1 MRVEE
6 VKFEAYKNRYEIYGF
21 IMYPDCEAKGILH
34 IVHGMK
40 EHIRR
45 YEEFAGYMA
54 EKGFIVCGCDMA
66 GHGRSVGEDGKFGYF
81 GETDGYISLLN
92 DVYTMYKVM
101 RDRFGNIA
109 YYLMGHSMGSFIAR
123 QFCVEFAD
131 RIRLN
136 GAIFSGTGY
145 MNPVA
150 LTIAIR
156 AADFFIVAHGKGK
169 ESPFFDKFTFGSY
182 NKPFASE
189 NSSSSWLSRDRV
201 KIEEY
206 QNDTLNRF
214 NFTHAG
220 YRDLFYVYRSV
231 SVKGWAEKMNKDMP
245 VYFFSGDRDPVG
257 KFGRGVVQV
266 CTKLH
271 KMGHEKVTLKLYK
284 DGRHEMLNEI
294 NRREVYEDVYNWI
307 AQINEKSADK

>member
-1 MRVEE
+1 MKVDEI
-6 VKFEAYKNRYEIYGF
+6 KFGAHNGRHEIYGY
-21 IMYPDCEAKGILH
+21 IMYPEGEAQGILH

-45 YEEFAGYMA
+45 YKEFAGYMA

-66 GHGRSVGEDGKFGYF
+66 GHGKSVGEDGKFGYF
-81 GETDGYISLLN
+81 GEIDGYISLLN
-92 DVYTMYKVM
+92 DVYTMYKLM
-101 RDRFGNIA
+101 RSRFGNMP
-109 YYLMGHSMGSFIAR
+109 YYLLGHSMGSFIAR
-123 QFCVEFAD
+123 YFCVDFSD
-131 RIRLN
+131 RIHLD

-145 MNPVA
+145 MNPVT
-150 LTIAIR
+150 LSIAIR

-169 ESPFFDKFTFGSY
+169 DSPFFDKFTFVSY

-189 NSSSSWLSRDRV
+189 MNASSWLSRDKG

-206 QNDTLNRF
+206 QNDELNRF

-220 YRDLFYVYRSV
+220 YRDLFSLYLFV
-231 SVKGWAEKMNKDMP
+231 SRKRWAEKLNKEMP

-266 CTKLH
+266 CRKLY
-271 KMGHEKVTLKLYK
+271 KAGHEKVTIKLYK

-294 NRREVYEDVYNWI
+294 NRQEVYEDVYNWI
-307 AQINEKSADK
+307 AQINKKSADK